1 MIRLVGLRSI
11 VIEKDVIEKDV
22 IEKDVINLN
31 FKLKF
36 KLVVCISMIST
47 GRRLVWSEDDD

>member
-11 VIEKDVIEKDV
+11 VIEKDV